1 MFYVPY
7 TYTPQ
12 LPPQEHFWSWSSTIH
27 FPSTLHIRI
36 SLLVIWSKACS
47 PILNMLKNFVYPMT
61 IDEIQQIQKLIFTVN
76 FPLSFYASVVKT
88 EWTGCLLHYISDT
101 GSQRDF
107 PIYILFYEMDWW
119 ESYDMIEMWWRCVS
133 MHQYQQYSRHHMGP

>member
-76 FPLSFYASVVKT
+76 FPLSFYVSVVKK